1 MQHDLAILLKRII
14 MVLGGFYLDT
24 PSPVI
29 THVLTEPLTESEYS
43 LLNMYGSL
51 VFIVRVEWLIDS
63 IYLNKRM
70 REEDYFIRSFKAKA
84 SSTLQLD
91 DYTNN
96 QNSTSFNS
104 FGGSLPTLLHRKS
117 ISVTALSVQ
126 KVKGVKKYVSTL
138 FKDWTF
144 YLESSQ
150 KKEV

>member
-1 MQHDLAILLKRII
+1 MHPDLAILLKRII
-14 MVLGGFYLDT
+14 MVLGGFYLDS
-24 PSPVI
+24 PSPVV
-29 THVLTEPLTESEYS
+29 THILTEPLTETDYSE
-43 LLNMYGSL
+43 LNMYGSL
-51 VFIVRVEWLIDS
+51 VFILRVEWLIDS

-70 REEDYFIRSFKAKA
+70 REEDYFIRSFKAKG
-84 SSTLQLD
+84 STLQLD

-144 YLESSQ
+144 YL
-150 KKEV
+150 